1 MRMDRK
7 KKEVDRMVRW
17 LYQRLAS
24 HKTQLSTSWTKEEA
38 GELVS
43 KLPSKSETG
52 ITLKEK
58 GFPSSPCY
66 YIPLSYNIATQ
77 RDTKTKI
84 NVREPCIPPGCARPS
99 IKSIKSN
106 ASAKLLLAKNSLTTG
121 ENNQTAGKLSEGT
134 CKRLAG
140 SVLKRIT
147 SFRNAGT

>member
-1 MRMDRK
+1 MI
-7 KKEVDRMVRW
+7 RW
-17 LYQRLAS
+17 CYQRLAS

-43 KLPSKSETG
+43 NLPSKSETG

-84 NVREPCIPPGCARPS
+84 NVREPCIPPGCPRPS
-99 IKSIKSN
+99 IKSIKKQCICQIVPCEEFSDDWGEQSN
-106 ASAKLLLAKNSLTTG
+106 RMKAQRGHLQAAGWLSL
-121 ENNQTAGKLSEGT
+121 
-134 CKRLAG
+134 
-140 SVLKRIT
+140 LKRIT